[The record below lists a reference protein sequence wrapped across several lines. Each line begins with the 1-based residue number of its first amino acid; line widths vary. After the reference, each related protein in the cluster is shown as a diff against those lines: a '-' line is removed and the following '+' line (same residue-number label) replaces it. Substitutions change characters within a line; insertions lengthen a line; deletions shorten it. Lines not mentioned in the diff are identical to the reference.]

1 MTDTGTARKTETQA
15 EEPIVTSSLTPREIV
30 SELDRFIVGQ
40 DAARAENREAL
51 AAITHVDVAM
61 FRRAR
66 EGAVLDADA
75 VYTFSPMYAPRHPAA
90 CACDDC
96 LDAELARLGTVLL

>member
-1 MTDTGTARKTETQA
+1 MNAPARPTRPMRDCYACRGDGGSDRRCT
-15 EEPIVTSSLTPREIV
+15 VCRGSGEIPAR
-30 SELDRFIVGQ
+30 D
-40 DAARAENREAL
+40 DADLAEAL